1 MEPIRKLTRKE
12 ILNKLHNESLE
23 NLVRNEVDVEFFSRK
38 MKLFDKKTTEYAE
51 AENSVKLHKSY
62 IYNTA
67 LTLDAIKK
75 LEDKENSKLPNAPTE
90 LPTTQ
95 G

>member
-23 NLVRNEVDVEFFSRK
+23 NLVRNEVDVEYHSKR
-38 MKLFDKKTTEYAE
+38 MKLFGKKTTEYAE
-51 AENSVKLHKSY
+51 AENNVKLHKSY
-62 IYNTA
+62 IYSTA

-75 LEDKENSKLPNAPTE
+75 LEDKENSKLPNPPIK

-95 G
+95 E